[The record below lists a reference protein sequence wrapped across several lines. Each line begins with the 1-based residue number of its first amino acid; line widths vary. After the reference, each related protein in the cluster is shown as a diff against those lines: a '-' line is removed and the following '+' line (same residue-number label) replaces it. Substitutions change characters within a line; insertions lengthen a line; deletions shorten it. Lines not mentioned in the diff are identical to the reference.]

1 MERQEGLKSNIILV
15 GPMGSGKTTV
25 GQILAI
31 NLGWRFIDTDQ
42 LIVERTGKE
51 IPLLFEEQGE
61 EYFRQVEKEVIS
73 RFSQISRTVIATG
86 GGAVIDRTNYQL
98 LKENG
103 LVFYLKA
110 SPSVLTRRVGSG
122 KGRPLLLGKDIQA
135 IVVGLLKE
143 REKYYQEADL
153 TIETDFLT
161 PYEVADLLIMESKKN
176 GLLE

>member
-161 PYEVADLLIMESKKN
+161 PYEVADLMIVESKKH
-176 GLLE
+176 GLSV